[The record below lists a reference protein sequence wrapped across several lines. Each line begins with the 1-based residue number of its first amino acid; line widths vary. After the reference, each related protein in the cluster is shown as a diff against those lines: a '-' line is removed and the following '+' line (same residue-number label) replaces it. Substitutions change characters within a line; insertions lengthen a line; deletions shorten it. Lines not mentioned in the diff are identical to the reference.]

1 MPYFF
6 LGVAALV
13 LLLFAARRFVSAN
26 PADLARQIKRI
37 SGIVLLLIAAV
48 LMIGGRWF
56 FGLALAGFGLSLL
69 GLAGGIPGLGGLG
82 STRPSSGKV
91 STVRTAMLEMQ
102 LDHDSGAMRGRVIA
116 GNFDGAELDLMERD
130 ALRALWQECL
140 ADEESRALLEAYF
153 DRRNPGWREDFDADE
168 SAGQSASAGSGAMT
182 DKEAYQ
188 ILGLSPGA
196 GKAEIR
202 EAHRRLMIRLHPDRG
217 GSTFLAA
224 KINEAKD
231 RLLSGH

>member
-13 LLLFAARRFVSAN
+13 LLVFAAKRFVAAS
-26 PADLARQIKRI
+26 PADLARQIKQV
-37 SGIVLLLIAAV
+37 SGGVLLFIAAI
-48 LMIGGRWF
+48 LMFTGRWV
-56 FGLALAGFGLSLL
+56 FGLAVAGFGLSLL
-69 GLAGGIPGLGGLG
+69 GLGGIPGFGRVGG
-82 STRPSSGKV
+82 SRPTSGKI

-116 GNFDGAELDLMERD
+116 GTYDGSDLDQMDRD
-130 ALRALWQECL
+130 MLRALWLDCG

-153 DRRNPGWREDFDADE
+153 DRRNPSWREDFDANE
-168 SAGQSASAGSGAMT
+168 SSGQSASASTGAMT

-188 ILGLSPGA
+188 VLGLSPGA
-196 GKAEIR
+196 GKTEIR

-224 KINEAKD
+224 KINQAKD